1 MKIKFKN
8 PISING
14 VYGKVH
20 DIDEQAAKRLVD
32 QRKAEFYKE
41 TETANPKST
50 VKTEI
55 KTTKGEEQ

>member
-14 VYGKVH
+14 VYAKVH
-20 DIDEQAAKRLVD
+20 DMDEQAANRFVD
-32 QRKAEFYKE
+32 QGKAEFHKE
-41 TETANPKST
+41 TETAIPKST
-50 VKTEI
+50 VKTDP